1 MKHVALIALLT
12 ATLLTARSA
21 PAFDFGTLG
30 DALGIDPETTKRIEQ
45 AARVASALVPIS
57 EAEEKVLGRDV
68 AARVA
73 GRFGIDADQNRTY
86 YLNLLGTALAQRS
99 DRPNLGY
106 HFAILDT
113 DDVNAYSCPG
123 GYIFVTR
130 GAMNMAQD
138 EAELAAILTHEIGHV
153 TEKHILKALQQ
164 SKLMQVGSEVAAD
177 AFKNPAG
184 SALFRKM
191 SDFATDALFKGLSKE
206 DEYDADRVSVV
217 YLSRIGYDYPAMN
230 DVLKLLDA
238 RRKQGMTKVLS
249 RTHPSPI
256 SRLRKLRM
264 AEKSLHLDAP
274 TGIRL
279 KQRFVRYTEARK
291 NAS

>member
-1 MKHVALIALLT
+1 MRRSLCALFATALLFGT
-12 ATLLTARSA
+12 PAQ
-21 PAFDFGTLG
+21 AFDFGALG
-30 DALGIDPETTKRIEQ
+30 DALGLDPETTKRIEQ
-45 AARVASALVPIS
+45 AAKVASALAPIS
-57 EAEEKVLGRDV
+57 DEEEKILGRDV

-86 YLNLLGTALAQRS
+86 YLNLIGTAIAQRS

-106 HFAILDT
+106 HFAILNT

-138 EAELAAILTHEIGHV
+138 EAELAAILSHEIAHV
-153 TEKHILKALQQ
+153 TEKHIIKALQQ

-177 AFKNPAG
+177 AFKNNKA
-184 SALFRKM
+184 SKLFRQM
-191 SDFATDALFKGLSKE
+191 SDFATDALFKGLKKE
-206 DEYDADRVSVV
+206 DEFDSDRKSVQ
-217 YLSRIGYDYPAMN
+217 YLARIGYDYPAMS
-230 DVLKLLDA
+230 DVLKLLDT

-249 RTHPSPI
+249 KTHPSPFV
-256 SRLRKLRM
+256 RLRQLNR
-264 AEKSLHLDAP
+264 AEQSMQLDAP

-279 KQRFVRYTEARK
+279 KQRFVRYTQNHQ

>member
-1 MKHVALIALLT
+1 MRTALTGMLAG
-12 ATLLTARSA
+12 TLLFAA
-21 PAFDFGTLG
+21 PVQAFNFGALG
-30 DALGIDPETTKRIEQ
+30 NALGIDPKTTKRIEQ
-45 AARVASALVPIS
+45 VARVASALVPIS

-73 GRFGIDADQNRTY
+73 GRFGIDPDQNRTY
-86 YLNLLGTALAQRS
+86 YLNLLGTTLAQHS

-153 TEKHILKALQQ
+153 TEKHIIKALQQ

-184 SALFRKM
+184 SALFSKM
-191 SDFATDALFKGLSKE
+191 SDFATDALFKGLSKK

-217 YLSRIGYDYPAMN
+217 YLSRVGYDYPAMN
-230 DVLKLLDA
+230 DVLKLLNV
-238 RRKQGMTKVLS
+238 RRKQGLTRVLS
-249 RTHPSPI
+249 KTHPSPT
-256 SRLRKLRM
+256 SRLRALKK
-264 AEKSLHLDAP
+264 AEKSMHLDAP